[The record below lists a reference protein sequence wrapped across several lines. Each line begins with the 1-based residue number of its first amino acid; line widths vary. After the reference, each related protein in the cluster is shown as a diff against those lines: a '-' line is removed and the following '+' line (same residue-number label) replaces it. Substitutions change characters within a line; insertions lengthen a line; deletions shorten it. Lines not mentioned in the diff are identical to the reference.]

1 VKLPLG
7 DYRLGEARKKLIAE
21 RLQGGGDTMEE
32 QQQLEKLRQLMEQP
46 LDKVNYAERWQFLL
60 HCEQHQ
66 EERDVRFFDMK
77 AVNLKLELA
86 SGLLVVE
93 VPGLAEGRPS
103 LLRGDKLYIRES
115 GGSKMVEYEGFVHQV
130 GETEVWVGVS
140 DRLVNKLN
148 PEVTWDIRFTV
159 SLHPS
164 RHMHRAVKLAMA
176 LELTSKT
183 LFPDDSCLG
192 NSPTKPTLSCYNQE
206 VAANP
211 EQRAAVKAIVSGL
224 SGPAPYIVFG
234 PPGTGKTVT
243 LVEAIKQVWLHHPEA
258 HILATAPSNTAT
270 DLLAERLA
278 EDIPMAEMIRL
289 HANSR
294 PRASVP
300 SSIQNISNVKDAG
313 YWFPPLGQLKK
324 YKIIITTLVSAG
336 RLVSGQFPMDH
347 FKFVFIDEAGQAT
360 EPETVIA
367 LAGIIAP
374 ESLANG
380 GQVVM
385 AGDPWQLGP
394 IVRSTFADQH
404 GLATSLLERL
414 MELPIYSRGSAGY
427 DGRCI
432 TKLVMNFRSHPAL
445 LRLPAR
451 LFYSDELKPFARSEV
466 VNSCL
471 NWSGLTKRGRGQV
484 PLLFHGVVGQD
495 MREAASPSFFN
506 PAEAVVVLDYIKQLV
521 KEGVK
526 PRDIGVITP
535 YRRQV
540 VKLRERLGAAG
551 WRDEVMVGTTEEFQ
565 GQERM
570 AILLSTVRSSHEFL
584 AMDAA
589 NKLGFLANPK
599 RFNVAV
605 TRARALM
612 VVVGNPHILE
622 QDNEWR
628 ALLECAVDHGCY
640 KGCPY
645 PKLAL
650 EPQHEQEQLSRLLLD
665 QGELA
670 RLEETGWNP
679 QPT

>member
-1 VKLPLG
+1 MTAAVWQSLNLFLIQVKAQLPPQVHIQEQDYLVVKLPLG
-7 DYRLGEARKKLIAE
+7 NYRLGEARKKLIAE

-32 QQQLEKLRQLMEQP
+32 QQQLEKLRQLMEQQ
-46 LDKVNYAERWQFLL
+46 LNKENYADRWQFLL

-77 AVNLKLELA
+77 AVDLKLELA
-86 SGLLVVE
+86 SGLIVIE

-103 LLRGDKLYIRES
+103 LLRGDKLFLRES
-115 GGSKMVEYEGFVHQV
+115 GGSKMVEYEGFIHQV
-130 GETEVWVGVS
+130 RETEVWVGVS
-140 DRLVNKLN
+140 ERLVNKLT
-148 PEVTWDIRFTV
+148 PEVTWDVRFTV

-164 RHMHRAVKLAMA
+164 RLMHRAVKLAQT

-192 NSPTKPTLSCYNQE
+192 SSPTKPTLSCYNQE

-211 EQRAAVKAIVSGL
+211 EQRAAVQAIVSGL

-278 EDIPMAEMIRL
+278 EDIPIAEMIRL

-300 SSIQNISNVKDAG
+300 SSIQNISNLKDAG
-313 YWFPPLGQLKK
+313 YWFPPLGELKK
-324 YKIIITTLVSAG
+324 FKIIITTLVSAG

-374 ESLANG
+374 ESLASG

-404 GLATSLLERL
+404 GLSTSLLQRL
-414 MELPIYSRGSAGY
+414 MELPIYSRGNVGY

-451 LFYSDELKPFARSEV
+451 LFYSDELKAFARTEV
-466 VNSCL
+466 GSSMKHLMFKV
-471 NWSGLTKRGRGQV
+471 
-484 PLLFHGVVGQD
+484 
-495 MREAASPSFFN
+495 
-506 PAEAVVVLDYIKQLV
+506 
-521 KEGVK
+521 
-526 PRDIGVITP
+526 
-535 YRRQV
+535 
-540 VKLRERLGAAG
+540 
-551 WRDEVMVGTTEEFQ
+551 EF
-565 GQERM
+565 RM
-570 AILLSTVRSSHEFL
+570 
-584 AMDAA
+584 
-589 NKLGFLANPK
+589 
-599 RFNVAV
+599 
-605 TRARALM
+605 
-612 VVVGNPHILE
+612 
-622 QDNEWR
+622 
-628 ALLECAVDHGCY
+628 
-640 KGCPY
+640 
-645 PKLAL
+645 
-650 EPQHEQEQLSRLLLD
+650 
-665 QGELA
+665 
-670 RLEETGWNP
+670 
-679 QPT
+679 